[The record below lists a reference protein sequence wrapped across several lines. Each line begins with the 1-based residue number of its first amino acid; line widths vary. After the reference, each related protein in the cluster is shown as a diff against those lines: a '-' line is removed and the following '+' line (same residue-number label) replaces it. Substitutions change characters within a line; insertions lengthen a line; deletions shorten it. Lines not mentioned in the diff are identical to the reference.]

1 MSNPTEWG
9 LKDYLG
15 SKLVKRQ
22 TRLSNFLASLLYIPF
37 KPASLFLWGVVITFI
52 IRTLSNAPL

>member
-1 MSNPTEWG
+1 MSNPTEWD

-37 KPASLFLWGVVITFI
+37 KPASLFLWGVVLTLL
-52 IRTLSNAPL
+52 IRTLSHGSI

>member
-1 MSNPTEWG
+1 MPNPTEWG

-37 KPASLFLWGVVITFI
+37 KPAALILGGVVLTFI
-52 IRTLSNAPL
+52 IRTLSHGSI